1 MYKRQGIYTRHAA
14 AVASKDA
21 AALEDCSREFEE
33 LGARASAADA
43 AAQASTAFADGG
55 ERTAAV
61 RAAGTAHRLAAE
73 CGGLVTPAMIT
84 MEDPLPLTVR
94 EREIANLVAAGLSNR
109 EIGERLSLST
119 RTVEGHVYRACMK
132 VDVEDR
138 AGLAARIRA
147 R

>member
-1 MYKRQGIYTRHAA
+1 
-14 AVASKDA
+14 
-21 AALEDCSREFEE
+21 
-33 LGARASAADA
+33 
-43 AAQASTAFADGG
+43 
-55 ERTAAV
+55 
-61 RAAGTAHRLAAE
+61 
-73 CGGLVTPAMIT
+73 MIT